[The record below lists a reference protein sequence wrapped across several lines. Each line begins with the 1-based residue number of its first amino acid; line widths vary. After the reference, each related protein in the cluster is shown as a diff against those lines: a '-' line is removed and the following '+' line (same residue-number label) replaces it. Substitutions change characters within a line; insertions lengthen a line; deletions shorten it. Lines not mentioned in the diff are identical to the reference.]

1 MKNPSPSGLSVT
13 PDPIRT
19 SFCKVEI
26 PVTFNLSVMMFPVP
40 IPVIVETPAA
50 NVTDRLSAKLT
61 VAAVPTALP
70 LS

>member
-1 MKNPSPSGLSVT
+1 
-13 PDPIRT
+13 
-19 SFCKVEI
+19 
-26 PVTFNLSVMMFPVP
+26 MFSVP

-61 VAAVPTALP
+61 VAAVPTAVP